1 MSYVLA
7 RQVFHVGLPHRIG
20 NKKAI
25 RHAMKQ
31 LIAGLERVDVLICMI
46 MSINPLLDYRNL

>member
-7 RQVFHVGLPHRIG
+7 RQVFHVGLPHRFG

-31 LIAGLERVDVLICMI
+31 LIAGSEKGRCFDLHDDV
-46 MSINPLLDYRNL
+46 NQPFLDYRNL